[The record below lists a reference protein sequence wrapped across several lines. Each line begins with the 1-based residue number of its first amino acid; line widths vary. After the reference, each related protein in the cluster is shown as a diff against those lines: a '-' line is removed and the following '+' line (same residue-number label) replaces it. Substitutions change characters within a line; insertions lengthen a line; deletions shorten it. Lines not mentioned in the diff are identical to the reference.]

1 MRIKETESINEM
13 KIKFKI
19 DLVWKREKEN
29 ELCQVVNL

>member
-19 DLVWKREKEN
+19 DLVWKRDKEN